1 MINMGKGLEPAVLK
15 IMVRVDLSLSSEV
28 IEVRELESSM
38 QSPEVGACAI
48 GIGEPGREENI

>member
-1 MINMGKGLEPAVLK
+1 
-15 IMVRVDLSLSSEV
+15 MVRVDLSLSSEV

-48 GIGEPGREENI
+48 GIGEPGREENIWLER